1 MDIFLS
7 FQKYFS
13 QMPELTIL
21 RSLPINYQVAEVT
34 IGRSSEIFF
43 PDARA
48 NNIDHFWSKLF
59 ISVERIYLS
68 GLNWGIEGR

>member
-13 QMPELTIL
+13 QMPELKIL
-21 RSLPINYQVAEVT
+21 RSLPINYQVADVT

-48 NNIDHFWSKLF
+48 NNIDHF
-59 ISVERIYLS
+59 
-68 GLNWGIEGR
+68 

>member
-13 QMPELTIL
+13 QMPELKIL
-21 RSLPINYQVAEVT
+21 RTLPINYQVAEVT
-34 IGRSSEIFF
+34 IGRSSEITIGRSSEIFF

-48 NNIDHFWSKLF
+48 NNINHF
-59 ISVERIYLS
+59 
-68 GLNWGIEGR
+68 